1 MLRKGGK
8 AMERRKV
15 VKIGNALY
23 VNIPSDVSAPMGIG
37 EGDYLY
43 VFHVIGTGILVTK
56 ASRLKKVSLNP
67 RAIGRINRILDFVY
81 SL

>member
-1 MLRKGGK
+1 
-8 AMERRKV
+8 
-15 VKIGNALY
+15 
-23 VNIPSDVSAPMGIG
+23 
-37 EGDYLY
+37 LY